1 MFEHVCSSRG
11 HDYKNN
17 LDFSQIVSTTIHIL
31 PSHYQVHFLT
41 GHLRQCNDHT
51 DRNDHRPCDTVHAT
65 KMSHFHET
73 GQFGSQG

>member
-51 DRNDHRPCDTVHAT
+51 DRDT
-65 KMSHFHET
+65 KMSHFLGT
-73 GQFGSQG
+73 GQFGIQG

>member
-51 DRNDHRPCDTVHAT
+51 VHVK
-65 KMSHFHET
+65 KMSHLLGA
-73 GQFGSQG
+73 GQFGSKG